1 MTLIK
6 DLIEIPERVQKG
18 DFVLRLAEDVGR
30 PDVVLDKY
38 VVTDELRD
46 CFDNALTFIQSSL
59 QSNTSKG
66 SYLHGSFGSGKSHFM
81 AVLHLILQGNT
92 AARAI
97 PELAPVI
104 AKHNHWIGGKKFL
117 LVPYHMIGAHDMESG
132 ILGGYVDFIRRT
144 HAQAPIPGVYLA
156 EGLFRDAQALCE
168 TLGDK
173 KFFAKLNEGADSD
186 GGWGDLNSSWDF
198 ARFETA
204 IIAPPGSEDRSQLIS
219 SLIRQFFGSYD
230 TQAGGRGEAF
240 VSLDKG
246 LSVISRH
253 TAQLGYDGLILF
265 LDELILWLS
274 SHAADMKFLHQE
286 GQKLA
291 KLVEAQ
297 TPDRPVP
304 VVSFIARQRDLR
316 ELIGDAVPGASLLNF
331 GDALRHW
338 EDRFHKI
345 TLEDRNLPAI
355 AEKRVLKC
363 KTESA
368 RKELDAAFDQTAK
381 MRESVMNILL
391 TSGGDRQMF
400 RRVYPFSPALVQ
412 TLIAVSSVLQRER
425 TALKVM
431 VQLLV
436 EQRDTL
442 KVGDVVPVGDLF
454 DVIAHGEDAFS
465 PEMAIHFNN
474 AKRLYHHKLLPALER
489 APGNSGLRREEI
501 EQLPFD
507 DPRRIAFRN
516 DDRLVKTLLLSA
528 LLPDVE
534 SLRGLNAERL
544 AALNHGTIKTPIPGK
559 EAQLVLNKCRT
570 WAASVGEIRLGQEAN
585 PTISI
590 QLSGVDT
597 ESILA
602 QAKGE
607 DSQGN
612 RVRRVRQ
619 MLFEQLGIAGEGEFE
634 QFHEFLWRN
643 TKRDCRVLF
652 RNVRELPPSSFENSE
667 DSWKLVIDFP
677 FDEPGY
683 GPRDDLSK
691 LQSFR
696 QSQVVPRVEPRPLGS
711 GRSENQTPLPDGH
724 GSERRG
730 VEPRPLG
737 SGVSERIAPLPH
749 GRGSGNR
756 QAKTLCW
763 IPAFFS
769 EDAQRDLGMLV
780 ILEHIL
786 TGERF
791 GQYSTQLSPQDRQS
805 ARSLLENQRSVL
817 KQRVLNHLEAAYGLD
832 ALLAGSLDTVH
843 ELDLSER
850 FVALCDGFVP
860 RPPVAANL
868 GQAMTHLLSQAL
880 EHEFPAAPH
889 FEAEIKS
896 TPLKKVFEQIM
907 PATQSADG
915 RVAVDRTLRPLIRQ
929 IANPLLLGE
938 MGLDATH
945 FVLGQHWRQHFA
957 RKAAETGSAM
967 SVSQLRKWFD
977 DPKPMGLPKEA
988 QNLVLLVFAAQTNR
1002 TFFLHN
1008 GPCEVTLSNVP
1019 DQCELHEQRLP
1030 DVSHWEAAV
1039 QRASSIFGATISR
1052 LLNASNVST
1061 LASEAKR
1068 HAAQARQACKNYC
1081 QQIRDRMNLFEPR
1094 PSGSGATSDE
1104 QKTPLPDGRGSKIWN
1119 AASSDRL
1126 KTGLATWTLMESL
1139 HNANGD
1145 DVIRLLAAAEIA
1157 TSETAMGECAAKA
1170 AELEGN
1176 LETAGW
1182 EIFDAIRDLTDDR
1195 STAATAI
1202 LTDVGNAL
1210 SSDEH
1215 VVALAPA
1222 LKAAHAKAVRLLTK
1236 PAASPIPT
1244 EPRPLGSGSFEDRG
1258 IAPLPDGRGSIS
1270 VGRGSK
1276 RLIAE
1281 GSQQNLNLAAAQSV
1295 LDQLGK
1301 DTKAGQAV
1309 RINVSWVIEEGPAK

>member
-18 DFVLRLAEDVGR
+18 DYVLRLAEDVGR
-30 PDVVLDKY
+30 PDVVLGNY
-38 VVTDELRD
+38 VVTPELRD

-132 ILGGYVDFIRRT
+132 ILGGYVEFIRRT
-144 HAQAPIPGVYLA
+144 QPQAPIPGVYLA

-186 GGWGDLNSSWDF
+186 GGWGDLNSSWDA

-265 LDELILWLS
+265 LDELILWLA

-436 EQRDTL
+436 EQRETL

-489 APGNSGLRREEI
+489 APGNSGMRREEI

-652 RNVRELPPSSFENSE
+652 RNIRELPESSFENNE

-696 QSQVVPRVEPRPLGS
+696 QSHPGGS
-711 GRSENQTPLPDGH
+711 
-724 GSERRG
+724 
-730 VEPRPLG
+730 
-737 SGVSERIAPLPH
+737 
-749 GRGSGNR
+749 
-756 QAKTLCW
+756 KTLAW

-769 EDAQRDLGMLV
+769 EDAQRDLGLLV
-780 ILEHIL
+780 ILDHIL

-817 KQRVLNHLEAAYGLD
+817 RQRVLNHLEAAYGLD
-832 ALLAGSLDTVH
+832 ALLAGSLDTAH

-868 GQAMTHLLSQAL
+868 GQAMTHLMSQAL

-896 TPLKKVFEQIM
+896 TPLKKVLEQIM

-988 QNLVLLVFAAQTNR
+988 QNLVLLIFAAQTNR

-1061 LASEAKR
+1061 LASEVKR

-1081 QQIRDRMNLFEPR
+1081 QQIRDRMTQL
-1094 PSGSGATSDE
+1094 AV
-1104 QKTPLPDGRGSKIWN
+1104 
-1119 AASSDRL
+1119 AADSSDRL

-1145 DVIRLLAAAEIA
+1145 DVVRLLAAADIA

-1195 STAATAI
+1195 STTATAI
-1202 LTDVGNAL
+1202 LTDVANAL

-1236 PAASPIPT
+1236 PTASPPKTAEPIPYV
-1244 EPRPLGSGSFEDRG
+1244 SGIPMPVSTPSIPVG
-1258 IAPLPDGRGSIS
+1258 GRA
-1270 VGRGSK
+1270 K
-1276 RLIAE
+1276 RVIAE

-1295 LDQLGK
+1295 LDQLSK